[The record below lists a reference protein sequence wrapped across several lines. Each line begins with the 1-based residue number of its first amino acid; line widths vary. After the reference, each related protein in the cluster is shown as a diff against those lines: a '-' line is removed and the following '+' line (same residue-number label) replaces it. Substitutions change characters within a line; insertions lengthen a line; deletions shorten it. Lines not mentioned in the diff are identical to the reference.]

1 MRFNNFNFFGA
12 KMKNRIFRFFLLMLT
27 SVCFAENVKGSV
39 KYISP
44 NSDGIKDE
52 LEIPLK
58 ITDKRLITSWSLII
72 EDSSGKVVRTIGNK
86 EVLPTSVTVG
96 QFFKQL
102 VKPKKGVEVPS
113 VVVWNGAMDNGETAP
128 DGEYFYYFT
137 ATDDN
142 NNTGKTEKY
151 AVVIDTK
158 SPEISLEQQKDKII
172 GEGET
177 SEFQIRR

>member
-58 ITDKRLITSWSLII
+58 ITDKYNFRHA
-72 EDSSGKVVRTIGNK
+72 
-86 EVLPTSVTVG
+86 
-96 QFFKQL
+96 F
-102 VKPKKGVEVPS
+102 
-113 VVVWNGAMDNGETAP
+113 
-128 DGEYFYYFT
+128 
-137 ATDDN
+137 
-142 NNTGKTEKY
+142 
-151 AVVIDTK
+151 
-158 SPEISLEQQKDKII
+158 QKNQHYR
-172 GEGET
+172 
-177 SEFQIRR
+177 FLR